1 MNRDEF
7 FALAKKH
14 GHESGKAV
22 NIVALR
28 QELLDF
34 FASTAGQ
41 DAISCAPLWHREA
54 SIQKIVDALIEEL
67 KEPWRGES
75 T

>member
-1 MNRDEF
+1 M
-7 FALAKKH
+7 
-14 GHESGKAV
+14 
-22 NIVALR
+22 ALR

-34 FASTAGQ
+34 FTSAAGQ